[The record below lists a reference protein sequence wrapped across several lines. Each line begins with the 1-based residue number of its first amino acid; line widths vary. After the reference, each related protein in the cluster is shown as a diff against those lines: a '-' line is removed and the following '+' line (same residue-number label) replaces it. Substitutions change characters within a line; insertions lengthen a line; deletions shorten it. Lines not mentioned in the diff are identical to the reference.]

1 MHEFQY
7 DYVRIKHEKKKL
19 YYVDTDSF
27 IVFLKAEDT

>member
-7 DYVRIKHEKKKL
+7 DYVRIKHEKKL